1 MILKQLKAICKIIL
15 DEKDDN
21 YGIGFF
27 CLIPFPDFYNQIP
40 VLITNNHVLDEN
52 HLKSGKKIKFSLQN
66 NKIFYEIKIDKSRI
80 TYTNQKFD
88 FTLIEIKESDNLNI
102 NFLEIDQ
109 DIYSEY
115 YEYKELEVYLLHYPK
130 KELSDAS
137 FGKIIN
143 VSMDK
148 FSIYH
153 NCKSRSGSSGGP
165 IIFLNNGNV
174 IGIHCSRYKV
184 LNNKSGIL
192 IKSVIDDFN
201 KSYKFKKIKFIQ
213 TVKLNEDEKP
223 QVKNVFTSIKFKD
236 DEESNTENKINDNNN
251 DDNLEK
257 LNEDGENNC
266 NEENVE
272 EEKENY
278 ENDIE
283 NENNK
288 NQKNEYNKMSYLDY
302 IMKNSKEITHL
313 VHKNIPVN
321 KYSHI
326 KIEKNCI
333 NFTIL
338 STKNNIQNNKNDD
351 KVYCGCLK
359 F

>member
-1 MILKQLKAICKIIL
+1 MGFSNCKAKPKIIEQQQKDDDSEYSNQIEHYKHEKEEEEEVFFLGVNEIELELILKQLKVAICKIIL

-21 YGIGFF
+21 YGTGFF

-88 FTLIEIKESDNLNI
+88 FTFIEIKESDNLNI

-165 IIFLNNGNV
+165 
-174 IGIHCSRYKV
+174 
-184 LNNKSGIL
+184 
-192 IKSVIDDFN
+192 
-201 KSYKFKKIKFIQ
+201 
-213 TVKLNEDEKP
+213 
-223 QVKNVFTSIKFKD
+223 
-236 DEESNTENKINDNNN
+236 
-251 DDNLEK
+251 
-257 LNEDGENNC
+257 
-266 NEENVE
+266 
-272 EEKENY
+272 
-278 ENDIE
+278 
-283 NENNK
+283 
-288 NQKNEYNKMSYLDY
+288 
-302 IMKNSKEITHL
+302 
-313 VHKNIPVN
+313 
-321 KYSHI
+321 
-326 KIEKNCI
+326 
-333 NFTIL
+333 
-338 STKNNIQNNKNDD
+338 
-351 KVYCGCLK
+351 
-359 F
+359 